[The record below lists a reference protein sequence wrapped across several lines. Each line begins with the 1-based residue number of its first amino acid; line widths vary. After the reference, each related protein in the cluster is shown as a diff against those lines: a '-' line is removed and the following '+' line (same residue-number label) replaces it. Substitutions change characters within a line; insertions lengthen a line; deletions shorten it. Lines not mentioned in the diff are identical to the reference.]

1 MNFCMAVRNASRLKI
16 ATPMITS
23 TATSEIAY

>member
-1 MNFCMAVRNASRLKI
+1 MNFCIAVRNASRLKS
-16 ATPMITS
+16 AMPMIAS